1 MRERS
6 LALSLP
12 DFGLSLAKHRHLPQA
27 RLTAPSRAS
36 LFLSEEIDSFP
47 VPNNGAFP
55 DKSEDVSRSF
65 SVLLLFASFLI
76 RYKD

>member
-1 MRERS
+1 MKKACLSRRERS
-6 LALSLP
+6 PALSLP

-47 VPNNGAFP
+47 VPEHYLIKAKTFH
-55 DKSEDVSRSF
+55 
-65 SVLLLFASFLI
+65 VLFQFFFYLPLS
-76 RYKD
+76 